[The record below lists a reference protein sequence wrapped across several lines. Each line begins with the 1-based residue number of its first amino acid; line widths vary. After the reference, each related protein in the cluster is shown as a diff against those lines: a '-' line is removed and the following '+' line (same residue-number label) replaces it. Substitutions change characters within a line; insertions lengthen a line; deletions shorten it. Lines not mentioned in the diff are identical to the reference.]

1 MQYGFQNTPEMQT
14 IGNTGLILRCE
25 EPLWCFLSSDLQQCG
40 HAMPN
45 FGRKLGRWVVLFP
58 DAGRWKGDCDSQ
70 ADAKSGPPALV
81 AGSWGSGIGRAL
93 LSVRPLRPTSA
104 MPLEIE
110 TSDSCPPE
118 MFVVEVFSELSKE
131 TIHQRWRE
139 INVILRLS
147 MLSGLPMQLD
157 ATLNLLCDFA
167 GEMVRYERALVY
179 FWDEPQEQVQ
189 LRVNRG
195 LETQSKDFLERGN
208 ILNFWAAKYSRPLLI
223 SHGHNVQADALL
235 RSVGAGSALV
245 LPLLVSNRPIG
256 SLQLFC
262 TAPGGFTRE
271 DAQLLWILSLVAE
284 NLLTRE
290 YANEG
295 LITFAF
301 TDFLTG
307 LKTRGYFE
315 QQLEMEI
322 KRSERKKTQ
331 LALLMADIDL
341 FKQLNDTHGHHA
353 GDQVLRDVASILM
366 KDMREVDTVARYGGE
381 EFVLVL
387 PETSEPGAMLV
398 AQRLR
403 RAVEQAK
410 FFAGSPRAPEHLT
423 ISIGV
428 AIFDV
433 DAQFKRDLIDASD
446 AALYEAKR
454 RGRNQVVLFSDLAR
468 NQRREV
474 S

>member
-1 MQYGFQNTPEMQT
+1 
-14 IGNTGLILRCE
+14 
-25 EPLWCFLSSDLQQCG
+25 
-40 HAMPN
+40 
-45 FGRKLGRWVVLFP
+45 
-58 DAGRWKGDCDSQ
+58 
-70 ADAKSGPPALV
+70 
-81 AGSWGSGIGRAL
+81 
-93 LSVRPLRPTSA
+93 
-104 MPLEIE
+104 MPLEFQA
-110 TSDSCPPE
+110 SDSCPPE
-118 MFVVEVFSELSKE
+118 MFVVEVFSELSQQ
-131 TIHQRWRE
+131 TIQQRWRD

-147 MLSGLPMQLD
+147 MLSGLPMQFD
-157 ATLNLLCDFA
+157 ATLNLVCDFA

-179 FWDEPQEQVQ
+179 FWDDPQEQVK

-195 LETQSKDFLERGN
+195 LESQPKDFLERGN

-223 SHGHNVQADALL
+223 SQGHNVQADALL
-235 RSVGAGSALV
+235 QALGAGSALV
-245 LPLLVSNRPIG
+245 LPLLVSNRPLG
-256 SLQLFC
+256 SLQLFSS
-262 TAPGGFTRE
+262 AAGGFTRE
-271 DAQLLWILSLVAE
+271 DAQLLWVLSLVAE

-331 LALLMADIDL
+331 LALLMVDIDL
-341 FKQLNDTHGHHA
+341 FKQLNDTYGHHA
-353 GDQVLRDVASILM
+353 GDQVLRDLASILM

-381 EFVLVL
+381 EFVLIL

-428 AIFDV
+428 AVFDV